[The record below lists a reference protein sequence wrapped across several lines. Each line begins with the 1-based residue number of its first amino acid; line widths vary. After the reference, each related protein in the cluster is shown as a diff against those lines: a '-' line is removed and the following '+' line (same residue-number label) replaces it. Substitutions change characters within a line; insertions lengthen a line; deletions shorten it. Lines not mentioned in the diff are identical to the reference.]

1 MNIAVIG
8 AGGVGGYF
16 GGKLAKAGN
25 PVTFVARGE
34 HGRRMQTEGLTVMS
48 LQGDFE
54 VRPVTVV
61 ENISG
66 LEKPDLV
73 LLGVKAWQV
82 KEMAQSLRSVIH
94 ENTVVLALQNGV
106 LAADEV
112 SEVLGPKHA
121 LAGLCRIISKIESPG
136 VINHFG
142 VDPLIVFGELNNQ
155 MTDRVQQIH
164 SLFEKAGFRSQISGD
179 IQADLWKKFINICV
193 SGLLA
198 VTRSNYG
205 EIRALKETRQMMFD
219 LLTEIYNLSRK
230 MGININADYV
240 EKSMQY
246 IDTFPYDSNSSLA
259 RDVWNG
265 KPSELEYQNGTVVK
279 LAEQYQVE
287 VPVNRFI
294 YNAILPMELKARKLS
309 LVNK

>member
-34 HGRRMQTEGLTVMS
+34 HGKAMLSTGLKVKS
-48 LQGDFE
+48 LQGDFF
-54 VRPVTVV
+54 VQPVTVV
-61 ENISG
+61 EDIDG

-82 KEMAQSLRSVIH
+82 KEVAQRLRSVIH
-94 ENTVVLALQNGV
+94 ENTMVLTLQNGV
-106 LAADEV
+106 LAAGEV
-112 SEVLGPKHA
+112 SEVLGAKHA

-142 VDPLIVFGELNNQ
+142 VDPLIVFGEINSQ
-155 MTDRVQQIH
+155 MTDRVQKIH
-164 SLFEKAGFRSQISGD
+164 SMFENAGFKSQISTD

-205 EIRALKETRQMMFD
+205 EIREIKETRRMMFD
-219 LLTEIYNLSRK
+219 LLTEIYTLSRK
-230 MGININADYV
+230 MGIIISADYV

-246 IDTFPYDSNSSLA
+246 IDSFPYDSNSSLA

-279 LAEQYQVE
+279 LADQYGVE

-294 YNAILPMELKARKLS
+294 YNSILPMELRARKIAQM
-309 LVNK
+309 NR